1 LQGAFVLGSQ
11 SPYDLRWVEVLS
23 VSNPT
28 PRMRRVVFGG
38 PALEGFTLKPDVLAP
53 HIGLVVPSEDG
64 SPAPPMRV
72 YSVRRFDSG
81 AGTLEV
87 NFVLHGRNGVAS
99 SWAARAR
106 PGERAGITV
115 SGGIAMKPAA
125 RYVVAG
131 DLTALPAIA
140 RLLDVLPPS
149 ASAEVFVEV
158 PDAAEEQDLPSR
170 AATSVTWFHRDAGAP
185 GASRLPDAVI
195 AATSAQPSANGNGM
209 AVWSGTEH
217 RAAQRIRSH
226 VRQTLR
232 LPADAQSVVAYWK
245 AAVAQGGFQHYD

>member
-1 LQGAFVLGSQ
+1 MGST
-11 SPYDLRWVEVLS
+11 SPHDLRRVEVVS

-28 PRMRRVVFGG
+28 PRMRRIVFGG
-38 PALEGFTLKPDVLAP
+38 PALDGFTLKPDVLAP
-53 HIGLVVPSEDG
+53 HIGLVVPSQDG
-64 SPAPPMRV
+64 SPAPPLRV
-72 YSVRRFDSG
+72 YSVRRFDPA

-87 NFVLHGRNGVAS
+87 NFVLHGRAGVAS
-99 SWAARAR
+99 SWAARAK
-106 PGERAGITV
+106 PGERAGVTV
-115 SGGIAMKPAA
+115 PGGIPMKPAT

-140 RLLDVLPPS
+140 RLLDGLPAT
-149 ASAEVFVEV
+149 ASAEVFIEV

-170 AATSVTWFHRDAGAP
+170 AATSVTWFHRSPNSPPD
-185 GASRLPDAVI
+185 ASRLPDAVI
-195 AATSAQPSANGNGM
+195 AATPATTDGV
-209 AVWSGTEH
+209 AVWAGTEH

-232 LPADAQSVVAYWK
+232 LTAGACSVVAYWK